1 MSKFS
6 AYINYLSLEK
16 KYSKHTVVAYINDL
30 DAFLFYFKTEFNS
43 EFIND
48 CNYAQIRSW
57 IVVLVDRG
65 LSNRSV
71 NRKLASLKSY
81 YNFLLLSNQIKV
93 SPLLKHKA
101 LKTAKKLQV
110 PFSVNEID
118 SVLVNGAF
126 DESFEGFRDKFMIE
140 LFYATGIRKAELIGL
155 SVTDIDFDAKT
166 IKVLGKRNK
175 ERIIPLSSSLMGVAK
190 HYLRAREE
198 VFLSVNFD
206 YLFLTVKGG
215 KIYNS
220 LVYRVINSYFSIAS
234 TKLKK
239 SPHVLRHTFA
249 THLINEGADLNSVKE
264 LLGHTSLAATQIYIH
279 NSMAKLK
286 EVYANSHPRNM
297 KN

>member
-43 EFIND
+43 ELINA

-81 YNFLLLSNQIKV
+81 YNFLLLTNQIKV

-110 PFSVNEID
+110 PFSVNEMD

-175 ERIIPLSSSLMGVAK
+175 ERVIPLSSSLMGVAK
-190 HYLRAREE
+190 HYLIAREE

-220 LVYRVINSYFSIAS
+220 LVYRVINSYFSVAS

>member
-16 KYSKHTVVAYINDL
+16 KYSKHTVVAYVNDL

-110 PFSVNEID
+110 PFSVNEMD

-155 SVTDIDFDAKT
+155 SMTDID
-166 IKVLGKRNK
+166 
-175 ERIIPLSSSLMGVAK
+175 
-190 HYLRAREE
+190 
-198 VFLSVNFD
+198 FD